1 MKACAEGCAA
11 VWHYVSVPVSWSASC
26 TGAVNLVSVPAW
38 HSSSLCLILVNWT
51 FFTSCLCVF
60 PLCSLVHPKPNY
72 FFSWT
77 TCDCMKLWEK
87 WLSAW
92 KLMLGKASTSCFH
105 DWTHELVWMRV
116 GPQHCPSLH
125 TELVWSP
132 RHWDWSSPSVWDFK
146 LAQVEHRW
154 STCAPPVLTGSV
166 WRCFHGS
173 VAAPVLKELQECGG
187 IYWHWFAFSNT
198 AVSASLCPTYEAVCC
213 FFHSQDE
220 TSDSPSSRLVS

>member
-1 MKACAEGCAA
+1 MWLHETVGEVIKCMEADVGQSQ
-11 VWHYVSVPVSWSASC
+11 HIMLSWLNTLTCLNECRSTTLSFTAHRLEQSQC
-26 TGAVNLVSVPAW
+26 LGLQTSTG
-38 HSSSLCLILVNWT
+38 
-51 FFTSCLCVF
+51 
-60 PLCSLVHPKPNY
+60 
-72 FFSWT
+72 
-77 TCDCMKLWEK
+77 
-87 WLSAW
+87 
-92 KLMLGKASTSCFH
+92 G
-105 DWTHELVWMRV
+105 
-116 GPQHCPSLH
+116 
-125 TELVWSP
+125 
-132 RHWDWSSPSVWDFK
+132 
-146 LAQVEHRW
+146 AQVEHLC